1 MLRIAQLSTCQHSG
15 SCKLALSPFLLP
27 CSVMVSAALTVLIAM
42 PGSRVEEGH
51 SRGSTAGTMDC
62 EGNALLYCM
71 QMLLCASRMQ
81 PLCC

>member
-1 MLRIAQLSTCQHSG
+1 
-15 SCKLALSPFLLP
+15 
-27 CSVMVSAALTVLIAM
+27 MVSAALTVLIAM